1 MKALDELEELA
12 MAIEEAE
19 GLDPRAARRKA
30 EQIMASLQRQAYQWD
45 SQAYAAGNETAMDI
59 KQN

>member
-30 EQIMASLQRQAYQWD
+30 EQLLAALKRQAYQWD
-45 SQAYAAGNETAMDI
+45 SQAYAAGNETAMDAGR
-59 KQN
+59 N